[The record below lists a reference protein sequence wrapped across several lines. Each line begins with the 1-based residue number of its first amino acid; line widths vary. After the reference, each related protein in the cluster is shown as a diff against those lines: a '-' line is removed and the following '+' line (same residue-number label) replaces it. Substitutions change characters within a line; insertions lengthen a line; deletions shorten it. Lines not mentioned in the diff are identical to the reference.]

1 MRAIGLPWPPNLQ
14 IAGSTYL
21 VRPLTLAAPAN
32 VPDRVFIFEEDGS
45 PVLTVRR
52 EWASYPEA
60 LYTAEQKL
68 REFLAP
74 SPVDVFGTA

>member
-14 IAGSTYL
+14 IGGSTYL
-21 VRPLTLAAPAN
+21 VRPLNLAAPAN

-60 LYTAEQKL
+60 LFTAEQRL
-68 REFLAP
+68 REHLAP
-74 SPVDVFGTA
+74 TPVDVFGAH